1 MSKLKSYRTRK
12 GWTLDEAAA
21 ELGLSKSYI
30 SELETGARPWTL
42 KAARKVE
49 VATGGTLCAADLLG
63 LSSRK
68 RKEAGATA

>member
-12 GWTLDEAAA
+12 GWTLDEAAT

-49 VATGGTLCAADLLG
+49 AATGGALTAVDLLG
-63 LSSRK
+63 LSHSRK
-68 RKEAGATA
+68 VRVA

>member
-21 ELGLSKSYI
+21 VLGLSKSYI
-30 SELETGARPWTL
+30 SELENGVRPWTL

-49 VATGGTLCAADLLG
+49 AKTRGGLKAAELLG
-63 LSSRK
+63 FTEK
-68 RKEAGATA
+68 VA

>member
-49 VATGGTLCAADLLG
+49 VATGGVLTAVDLLG
-63 LSSRK
+63 LSHSRK
-68 RKEAGATA
+68 ARVA

>member
-49 VATGGTLCAADLLG
+49 AATGGAIRAADLLG
-63 LSSRK
+63 FSQPK
-68 RKEAGATA
+68 RREAGATA

>member
-49 VATGGTLCAADLLG
+49 AATGGTLTAVDLLG
-63 LSSRK
+63 LSHSRK
-68 RKEAGATA
+68 GRVAAA